1 MKRSAVIASVLISI
15 TLAGV
20 GFGLYRWKMQ
30 SFAAAAAANAGMAPP
45 PESITAATV
54 GTISWQPTADL
65 VGTALA
71 MRSVTLGAE
80 VAGTIREV
88 GFESGSIVEAGQ
100 VLVTLDDSTERADLE
115 AAQSSVPVAEAS
127 VTAAESSLLWSSA
140 TLERLNQAI
149 TSGATS
155 RADLDEARAA
165 VDAATAALQRA
176 KAEVILAHAR
186 VDQIKA
192 LINRKTLRAPFRA
205 VAGLRNVHPGQFL
218 AEGAPIVMLQE
229 ATDDIYVDFALPQQ
243 HIARV
248 KVGDAVMATSSV
260 FGKEPRRIEVVAIDA
275 AANATTRNVRIRSVV
290 DNRDKRLRPGMFVDV
305 RVPVGPAQ
313 DFVAIPNTAV
323 RRASYGDHVFVIN
336 QGAGGAAPPGGPMGV
351 SQRFVKL
358 GPSVGT
364 DLIILEG
371 LKPGELVATT
381 GSFKLREGATVVIMP
396 PTNSTPSTTP
406 SATTSTTPSP
416 TTDAPPAA
424 TSAKNPA

>member
-1 MKRSAVIASVLISI
+1 MKRSAVIASTLIALS
-15 TLAGV
+15 LAGV
-20 GFGLYRWKMQ
+20 GYGIYAWKMRA
-30 SFAAAAAANAGMAPP
+30 FAAAAGAPQFEP
-45 PESITAATV
+45 AESVTAVTV

-80 VAGTIREV
+80 VPGTIREV
-88 GFESGSIVEAGQ
+88 GFDSGTIVEAGQ
-100 VLVTLDDSTERADLE
+100 VLVTLDDSTERADLD

-127 VTAAESSLLWSSA
+127 VTAAESSLLWSTA
-140 TLERLNQAI
+140 TLERLNKAI
-149 TSGATS
+149 ASGATS
-155 RADLDEARAA
+155 KADLDEARAA
-165 VDAATAALQRA
+165 VDAATAQLQRA
-176 KAEVILAHAR
+176 RAEVILAHAR

-243 HIARV
+243 HIARI

-260 FGKEPRRIEVVAIDA
+260 FGPDPRRIEVVAIDA

-290 DNRDKRLRPGMFVDV
+290 DNRDRRLRPGMFVDV

-323 RRASYGDHVFVIN
+323 RRASYGDHVFVLS
-336 QGAGGAAPPGGPMGV
+336 QTPSAADKTTMETRAT
-351 SQRFVKL
+351 QRFVKL

-364 DLIILEG
+364 DLIVLDG
-371 LKPGELVATT
+371 LKAGEAIAAI
-381 GSFKLREGATVVIMP
+381 GSFKLREGALVTISVPQEKPGDPTTPTDPGTP
-396 PTNSTPSTTP
+396 PT
-406 SATTSTTPSP
+406 
-416 TTDAPPAA
+416 AA
-424 TSAKNPA
+424 KAEAAQTSAKNPG